1 MESIRQALLSERSS
15 GKVRPEKIYGILIDL
30 LDALQTQSPVEVPR
44 ESPVE
49 PQVPVPEPEPE
60 PAPPPSPAAQEPEAP
75 VEPAPGPK
83 MFGRT
88 A

>member
-30 LDALQTQSPVEVPR
+30 LDALQTQSPVEVRR
-44 ESPVE
+44 ESPME
-49 PQVPVPEPEPE
+49 PQVPEPAPEAPSATLVAQEPE
-60 PAPPPSPAAQEPEAP
+60 PAPA
-75 VEPAPGPK
+75 PK
-83 MFGRT
+83 MFGRS

>member
-49 PQVPVPEPEPE
+49 PQVPVPEPEPVPE
-60 PAPPPSPAAQEPEAP
+60 APAPVEQEPEAP
-75 VEPAPGPK
+75 VEPAQGPK

>member
-30 LDALQTQSPVEVPR
+30 LDALQTQSPVEVR
-44 ESPVE
+44 HESPVE
-49 PQVPVPEPEPE
+49 PQVPKPELVPEA
-60 PAPPPSPAAQEPEAP
+60 PAPVAQEPEA
-75 VEPAPGPK
+75 APGPK
-83 MFGRT
+83 MFGRS

>member
-30 LDALQTQSPVEVPR
+30 LDALQTQSPVEVRR

-49 PQVPVPEPEPE
+49 PQVPAPEPEPVPE
-60 PAPPPSPAAQEPEAP
+60 APAPVAQEPEAP

-83 MFGRT
+83 MFGRS